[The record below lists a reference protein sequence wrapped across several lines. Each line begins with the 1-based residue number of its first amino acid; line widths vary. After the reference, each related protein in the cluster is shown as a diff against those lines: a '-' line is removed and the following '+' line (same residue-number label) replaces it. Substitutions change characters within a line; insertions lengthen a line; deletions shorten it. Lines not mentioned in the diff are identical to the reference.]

1 MCSIGNKGLVLTH
14 GRAAPVELGRA
25 KTLHSLSGRKQTQ
38 ETPHYTCALDMLQ
51 VCDDARA
58 GAVLN
63 DLTARRTTAPHRQGT
78 LFTLTVNT
86 LAAADF
92 LLTHAANPDRGNGSL
107 RFVYGAA
114 GYLDM
119 TTKLLPVI
127 CRRACPWPPVAY
139 YTKGR
144 LSVIGDGL

>member
-1 MCSIGNKGLVLTH
+1 M
-14 GRAAPVELGRA
+14 P
-25 KTLHSLSGRKQTQ
+25 
-38 ETPHYTCALDMLQ
+38 Q

-63 DLTARRTTAPHRQGT
+63 KLTVCRISTRQGT
-78 LFTLTVNT
+78 PLYTLTVNT

-92 LLTHAANPDRGNGSL
+92 LLTHAANPDRGYGSL

-119 TTKLLPVI
+119 TKLHPVI
-127 CRRACPWPPVAY
+127 FAVPAADWR
-139 YTKGR
+139 TKGR
-144 LSVIGDGL
+144 LSVIGDGLYVYSWLNMSGTSAWPAV

>member
-1 MCSIGNKGLVLTH
+1 MH

-63 DLTARRTTAPHRQGT
+63 GFAQIDDCH
-78 LFTLTVNT
+78 
-86 LAAADF
+86 
-92 LLTHAANPDRGNGSL
+92 
-107 RFVYGAA
+107 
-114 GYLDM
+114 
-119 TTKLLPVI
+119 I
-127 CRRACPWPPVAY
+127 
-139 YTKGR
+139 
-144 LSVIGDGL
+144 